1 MAENVPAPKYDEFL
15 TWVLTTPAPETE
27 VQFFKSIPWTRDLVD
42 NPLFKPIPTP
52 TLLSTQ
58 DQSDN
63 AFMAK
68 TIRTPQGIRQWLML
82 LRKDFE
88 TPSESPRGSSGL
100 PSRPNNIEARPAE
113 LSDIVILLELGAD
126 LDGFGGRVHGGA
138 VCTILDEALSLCVE
152 YHRQRS
158 SDSRAPLYTA
168 QLNTTF
174 RGSVPSPSIVMVK
187 TWLEAKEGR
196 KWFVI
201 GQICDA
207 QDHVLVHAEGLWLA
221 EKESS
226 I

>member
-1 MAENVPAPKYDEFL
+1 MAENVAAPNYDDYL
-15 TWVLTTPAPETE
+15 TWVTTTPAPEDE
-27 VQFFKSIPWTRDLVD
+27 VQFFKSIAWTRSLVED
-42 NPLFKPIPTP
+42 PLFKPIPTP
-52 TLLSTQ
+52 TLFTITG
-58 DQSDN
+58 QSHN
-63 AFMAK
+63 AFIAK
-68 TIRTPQGIRQWLML
+68 TIRTPEGISHWLML
-82 LRKDFE
+82 MRKDFE
-88 TPSESPRGSSGL
+88 TPSDSHKGSGGVS
-100 PSRPNNIEARPAE
+100 SRPNNVEVRPTKQ
-113 LSDIVILLELGAD
+113 SDFIILMELGAD

-174 RGSVPSPSIVMVK
+174 RGSVPSPSVVIVK
-187 TWLEAKEGR
+187 TWLEAKVGR
-196 KWFVI
+196 KWFVK

-207 QDHVLVHAEGLWLA
+207 QDNLLAQGEGLWLT